1 LLRPML
7 MDSLRTRFSC
17 FPGAPAGM
25 HVTLSVITTERL
37 THLFSPQDHDLC
49 RGEYMT
55 ELSDLGATLR

>member
-1 LLRPML
+1 
-7 MDSLRTRFSC
+7 
-17 FPGAPAGM
+17 
-25 HVTLSVITTERL
+25 VTLSVITTERL